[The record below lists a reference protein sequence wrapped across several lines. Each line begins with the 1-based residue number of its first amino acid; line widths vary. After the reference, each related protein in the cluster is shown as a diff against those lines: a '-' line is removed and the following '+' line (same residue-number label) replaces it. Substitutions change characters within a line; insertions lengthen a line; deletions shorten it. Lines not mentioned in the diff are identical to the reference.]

1 MKGATSAHPTS
12 EFSQTRC
19 THGKQN
25 RAICHGRKPLP
36 PVLMLVFHSSL
47 NKFSL
52 DPVARQRCRVFLC
65 SREQISFPG
74 LGRNAAAPRGP
85 SIRTYPQGVWGV
97 VFRDPNRPLNRPAQ
111 KNMRGESQFP
121 PTMHLFKT
129 NIRSEGFF

>member
-19 THGKQN
+19 AHGKQN

-36 PVLMLVFHSSL
+36 PALMLVFHSSL

-85 SIRTYPQGVWGV
+85 SIRTYLYG
-97 VFRDPNRPLNRPAQ
+97 PAVCC
-111 KNMRGESQFP
+111 KPDVSDGGIGLALLYPARE
-121 PTMHLFKT
+121 
-129 NIRSEGFF
+129 

>member
-65 SREQISFPG
+65 SREQISLPG
-74 LGRNAAAPRGP
+74 LGRTPLLRAARRLEPIRRGYGG
-85 SIRTYPQGVWGV
+85 SFLGT
-97 VFRDPNRPLNRPAQ
+97 
-111 KNMRGESQFP
+111 
-121 PTMHLFKT
+121 PTGL
-129 NIRSEGFF
+129 